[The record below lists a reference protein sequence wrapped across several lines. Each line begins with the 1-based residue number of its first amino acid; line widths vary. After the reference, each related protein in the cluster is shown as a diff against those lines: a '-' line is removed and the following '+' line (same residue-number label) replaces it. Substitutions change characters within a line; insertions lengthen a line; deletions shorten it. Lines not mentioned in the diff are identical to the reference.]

1 MDLAIML
8 AAISLW
14 GLIQGGMLIYRWN
27 RTPESRDLWWSG
39 IGILIVGF
47 GAGLSGARYF
57 DASFFTTIVAANVAM
72 ITGIACMA
80 QAVRAADGKSPAW
93 LEIIL
98 PGAVWSLACMSEHFQ
113 QSAQQRLVLFSL
125 LCAAPAVL
133 ASYSLI
139 RGGLALTGRKVWL
152 TLWIFIVIS
161 TLVRGIDTPRVLE
174 GLENR
179 YAASAWHVIYFIM
192 VAASVVGVGY
202 VNLALS
208 DALPRLSTFMDRLQA
223 RMSRGRPASGGHP
236 PAAGALWSLRLDR
249 LFMGRALVQEFI
261 AQDIDDL
268 AQALTAAGPGL
279 VEVRRAG
286 VDRLI
291 WVTGQDGGSA
301 TQHYQTI
308 LDTLTGIAARPT
320 FPRLAM
326 SFGFTA
332 LSGSDLLQA
341 AAAADRNAVRIRS
354 RSRSA

>member
-1 MDLAIML
+1 M
-8 AAISLW
+8 S
-14 GLIQGGMLIYRWN
+14 GL
-27 RTPESRDLWWSG
+27 
-39 IGILIVGF
+39 
-47 GAGLSGARYF
+47 
-57 DASFFTTIVAANVAM
+57 
-72 ITGIACMA
+72 A

-98 PGAVWSLACMSEHFQ
+98 PGAIWCLACMSEHFR
-113 QSAQQRLVLFSL
+113 QSAGQRLVLFSV

-139 RGGLALTGRKVWL
+139 RGGLALLGRKVWL

-161 TLVRGIDTPRVLE
+161 TLVRAVDTVRVLE

-208 DALPRLSTFMDRLQA
+208 DALPRLCAFMDQLQA
-223 RMSRGRPASGGHP
+223 RVSPAHP
-236 PAAGALWSLRLDR
+236 AMTQNPLAGGALWSLRLDR

-261 AQDIDDL
+261 AQDVDDL
-268 AQALTAAGPGL
+268 ARVLAASGPEP

-286 VDRLI
+286 VDRLVWI
-291 WVTGQDGGSA
+291 TRQDSGSA
-301 TQHYQTI
+301 AQHFQAT
-308 LDTLTGIAARPT
+308 LDALGQIAARPT

-332 LSGSDLLQA
+332 LTGTDLLRS
-341 AAAADRNAVRIRS
+341 AAAADRNAVRIRA
-354 RSRSA
+354 RTRSA